1 MGLCETLRKRIQP
14 LRTPLAAYPGLWEV
28 FEPCFMNTAETT
40 VQQSEGDTFII
51 TGDIEAMWLRDST
64 AQVLHYV
71 RFSDDEEIA
80 GMIEGLIA
88 RQAECILRDPYANA
102 FKAEPSDFRPFEDEP
117 RPSDWVW
124 ERKYE
129 TDSLCYPL
137 WLAER
142 YWKQTGNASFLTSR
156 FHDAMRQIVQVL
168 RVEQRHEQ
176 SPYRFQRVHCPP
188 SDTLTRDGRG
198 APVAYTGMTWS
209 GFRPSDDACRY
220 PYLVPANLFAVRAL
234 QAAEKLAM
242 HLQDSE
248 LVQETTDLCKEIE
261 QGVMQHGIRQHPE
274 FGPLYAYEVDGLGN
288 ANLMDDANVPSLLS
302 LPYLEVCSPD
312 DVVYRNTRSFVLS
325 RENPYF
331 YKGRFAEGIGS
342 PHTPQGYIGPIALC
356 VQAMT
361 SSSTEE
367 RAAILNALMRTH
379 AGTGMMHESFDP
391 QAPEKYTRSW
401 FAWANSM
408 FGEMIMR
415 LYEEK
420 KLDAVIM
427 RARAML

>member
-1 MGLCETLRKRIQP
+1 
-14 LRTPLAAYPGLWEV
+14 
-28 FEPCFMNTAETT
+28 
-40 VQQSEGDTFII
+40 
-51 TGDIEAMWLRDST
+51 
-64 AQVLHYV
+64 
-71 RFSDDEEIA
+71 
-80 GMIEGLIA
+80 
-88 RQAECILRDPYANA
+88 
-102 FKAEPSDFRPFEDEP
+102 
-117 RPSDWVW
+117 
-124 ERKYE
+124 
-129 TDSLCYPL
+129 
-137 WLAER
+137 
-142 YWKQTGNASFLTSR
+142 
-156 FHDAMRQIVQVL
+156 
-168 RVEQRHEQ
+168 
-176 SPYRFQRVHCPP
+176 
-188 SDTLTRDGRG
+188 
-198 APVAYTGMTWS
+198 
-209 GFRPSDDACRY
+209 
-220 PYLVPANLFAVRAL
+220 
-234 QAAEKLAM
+234 
-242 HLQDSE
+242 
-248 LVQETTDLCKEIE
+248 
-261 QGVMQHGIRQHPE
+261 MQHGIRQHPE

-342 PHTPQGYIGPIALC
+342 PHTPQGYIWPIALC